1 MIKVLVV
8 HDTLHEAKKIEHYI
22 ISYYGTCSVLLCAGA
37 DKNEIMDII
46 ENEDN
51 EIDVCF
57 TQIKMRSVSGIQIAQ
72 KLRSKNARVKI
83 VFVSDTDEYAL
94 DAWRLGINDYLMEP
108 VTMEKVH
115 KSVENI

>member
-51 EIDVCF
+51 EIVYLKALFLSAFLHLKKLQKF
-57 TQIKMRSVSGIQIAQ
+57 T
-72 KLRSKNARVKI
+72 KI
-83 VFVSDTDEYAL
+83 
-94 DAWRLGINDYLMEP
+94 RLFL
-108 VTMEKVH
+108 VEK
-115 KSVENI
+115 KCI